1 MVCGPGGVTNRKEK
15 VMEYNYRLV
24 AIKKQDMTNYTVMS
38 FKSLDEA
45 QSLQKSMIDGK
56 DATEPLMYAIDPFIP
71 LAPMKQK
78 KS

>member
-24 AIKKQDMTNYTVMS
+24 AINKQDMTNY
-38 FKSLDEA
+38 KSLDEA